1 MSHNLRFENNYVE
14 EIYKKRKQITKLQEE
29 IDIEINDIKSQ
40 LRKNGMLYAST
51 DKFTLYLKHRYTANQ
66 MFIKLLEDKNMI
78 QYITKSV
85 TAKDF
90 EDAVSVLNLNELGR
104 YRDMS
109 CEMLYIN
116 KKR

>member
-1 MSHNLRFENNYVE
+1 MAHNLRFKNDYIE
-14 EIYKKRKQITKLQEE
+14 EIYKKRKQVSKLQQE
-29 IDIEINDIKSQ
+29 IENEVHEIKSQ
-40 LRKNGMLYAST
+40 LRKNGMLYAAT
-51 DKFTLYLKHRYTANQ
+51 DKFTLYLKQRYSANK
-66 MFIKLLEDKNMI
+66 MFIKLLEDKGMM

-90 EDAVSVLNLNELGR
+90 ADAISILKLNDLSN
-104 YRDMS
+104 YRDLS